1 MKNIWILLTKYND
14 VFLFIL
20 FFGIAVWL
28 VINNNDFQRASTLNS
43 SNALIGKIYA
53 ESSRLTDYMKLDEA
67 NQELAYYTTA
77 RELVENNIVKYPIE
91 PAAMSMILDTALTNR
106 DQAIQTLAAQVKSLQ
121 DDVLI
126 LQADNNRLQQALES
140 MAQANADP
148 EKLVKE
154 LRQLKSLL
162 DSEIITQE
170 EFDIKKAKLL
180 AKWE

>member
-1 MKNIWILLTKYND
+1 MKNSLIWVLVLL
-14 VFLFIL
+14 
-20 FFGIAVWL
+20 
-28 VINNNDFQRASTLNS
+28 ASGQVM
-43 SNALIGKIYA
+43 AQKKGKIDPRDVA
-53 ESSRLTDYMKLDEA
+53 LDSLSIVLQTLEGELESMNASLDEA

>member
-1 MKNIWILLTKYND
+1 
-14 VFLFIL
+14 
-20 FFGIAVWL
+20 
-28 VINNNDFQRASTLNS
+28 
-43 SNALIGKIYA
+43 
-53 ESSRLTDYMKLDEA
+53 
-67 NQELAYYTTA
+67 
-77 RELVENNIVKYPIE
+77 IVKYPIE